1 MIKTIKEDMKQA
13 MRDKNKIKLSTL
25 RMLIASTE
33 KERIASKV
41 EELSSEAVITC
52 INREIKAIGQEI
64 DGLVLAGRDTSSQ
77 EEQKAILM
85 EYLPKQLT
93 EDEIAEKVR
102 EVTATAPNM
111 GLAMKQLS
119 AELKGKADMSL
130 VSKLVKEAFS
140 K

>member
-1 MIKTIKEDMKQA
+1 MIKTIKDDMKQA
-13 MRDKNKIKLSTL
+13 MRDKNKVKLSTL

-52 INREIKAIGQEI
+52 INRELKAIGQEI
-64 DGLVLAGRDTSSQ
+64 EGLVLAGRDTSSQ
-77 EEQKAILM
+77 EEQKEILM

-93 EDEIAEKVR
+93 EEEIAEKVR
-102 EVTATAPNM
+102 EATATAPNM

>member
-13 MRDKNKIKLSTL
+13 MRDKNKVKLSTL

-102 EVTATAPNM
+102 EATATAPNM

>member
-1 MIKTIKEDMKQA
+1 MIKAIKEDMKQA
-13 MRDKNKIKLSTL
+13 MRDKNKTKLSTL

-41 EELSSEAVITC
+41 EELNSEAVITC

-93 EDEIAEKVR
+93 EEEIGEKVR

>member
-1 MIKTIKEDMKQA
+1 MIKTIKDDMKQA
-13 MRDKNKIKLSTL
+13 MRDKNKTKLSTL

-102 EVTATAPNM
+102 EVTATAPNL

>member
-1 MIKTIKEDMKQA
+1 MIKAIKEDMKQA
-13 MRDKNKIKLSTL
+13 MRDKNKTKLSTL

>member
-13 MRDKNKIKLSTL
+13 MRDKNKVKLSTL

-64 DGLVLAGRDTSSQ
+64 DGLVLAGRDTSAQ

-93 EDEIAEKVR
+93 KEEIAEKVR

>member
-1 MIKTIKEDMKQA
+1 MLKTIKDDMKQA
-13 MRDKNKIKLSTL
+13 MRDKNKTKLSTL

-33 KERIASKV
+33 KERIASRV

-64 DGLVLAGRDTSSQ
+64 DGLVLAGRDTSAQ

-93 EDEIAEKVR
+93 EEEIIEKVR
-102 EVTATAPNM
+102 EATATAPNM

>member
-1 MIKTIKEDMKQA
+1 MIKAIKEDMKQA
-13 MRDKNKIKLSTL
+13 MRDKNKTKLSTL

-41 EELSSEAVITC
+41 EELNSEAVITC

-64 DGLVLAGRDTSSQ
+64 EGLVLAGRDTSSQ

-93 EDEIAEKVR
+93 EEEIVEKVR
-102 EVTATAPNM
+102 EATATAPNM

>member
-1 MIKTIKEDMKQA
+1 MIKAIKEDMKQA
-13 MRDKNKIKLSTL
+13 MRDKNKTKLSTL

-64 DGLVLAGRDTSSQ
+64 DGLVLAGRDTSAQ

-93 EDEIAEKVR
+93 EEEIVEKVR